1 MDRRGCRKV
10 KTATPLPK
18 HRPTGHAKQITA
30 QQEPGQPGSRSSTP
44 GRRRAD
50 RRSAARRWPPQQ
62 SRCSDLK
69 PAERS
74 VLLSAACT
82 SPPNNS
88 FSTPPPETG
97 VQGCAP
103 PPAKQ
108 PCPDPDSAP
117 PPCIFFFGAAK
128 AARPSGGH
136 FQRTREHAHFMHFFF
151 VFFAWAPLGGAQ
163 TLTTTT
169 ALSGWAL
176 TREGTSTT
184 PREGKRGGG
193 GCYREGDYR
202 GGTTGMGTTGEG
214 D

>member
-1 MDRRGCRKV
+1 MPIKG
-10 KTATPLPK
+10 PK
-18 HRPTGHAKQITA
+18 QTWTGM
-30 QQEPGQPGSRSSTP
+30 GSP
-44 GRRRAD
+44 YD
-50 RRSAARRWPPQQ
+50 
-62 SRCSDLK
+62 
-69 PAERS
+69 
-74 VLLSAACT
+74 
-82 SPPNNS
+82 
-88 FSTPPPETG
+88 
-97 VQGCAP
+97 
-103 PPAKQ
+103 
-108 PCPDPDSAP
+108 
-117 PPCIFFFGAAK
+117 FFFGAAK